1 METVVFLLFVFWMC
15 ITQLAAYDT
24 DASYEQW
31 SKVMKIDFMLV
42 VAMVILHSKQHIV
55 ALAWVLVASVGY
67 YGLKGG
73 LFTLLTGGDYR
84 VYGPP
89 TTTIEGNNELALA
102 LVMTIPLARFLQLN
116 TPSRWI
122 RHGLT
127 ALMLLC
133 AVAAIGSHSRGAM
146 LAIAAMVM
154 LLWWHSNGKSAVA
167 AIIVFSGIA
176 LFLFMPDIWHERMGS
191 IQTYEQDE
199 SAMGRINAWTMAWNL
214 ASDRI
219 LGGGFSIVNS
229 ELFSQ
234 YAPDPTTPRAIH
246 SIYFQV
252 LGEHGF
258 VGLFLF
264 LLMWIVVWRSAGRLR
279 TQGSLHPQTL
289 WLSSLGAM
297 CQVSLVGYAVGGAF
311 LSLAYF
317 DLPYN
322 LLILVV
328 LGCRWMDSK
337 AWHSTSVERLS
348 LQGVGR
354 PAT

>member
-1 METVVFLLFVFWMC
+1 
-15 ITQLAAYDT
+15 
-24 DASYEQW
+24 
-31 SKVMKIDFMLV
+31 MLV
-42 VAMVILHSKQHIV
+42 VAMVILHSKRHIL
-55 ALAWVLVASVGY
+55 ALAWVLVASIGY

-73 LFTLLTGGDYR
+73 VFTLLTGGDYR

-89 TTTIEGNNELALA
+89 TTYIEGNNELALA
-102 LVMTIPLARFLQLN
+102 LVVIIPLTRFLQIN
-116 TPSRWI
+116 SPSPWT

-127 ALMLLC
+127 GLILLC
-133 AVAAIGSHSRGAM
+133 AVAAIGSHSRGAL
-146 LAIAAMVM
+146 LAITSMVAF
-154 LLWWHSNGKSAVA
+154 LWWHSKGKNTAAAVL
-167 AIIVFSGIA
+167 ILCGFA
-176 LFLFMPDIWHERMGS
+176 LFLFMPDIWHERMES

-199 SAMGRINAWTMAWNL
+199 SAMGRINAWNMAWNL

-229 ELFSQ
+229 DLFAL
-234 YAPDPTTPRAIH
+234 YAPDPTTPRAMH

-258 VGLFLF
+258 VGLVLF
-264 LLMWIVVWRSAGRLR
+264 LLMWVLVWRSAGRLR
-279 TQGSLHPQTL
+279 TQGKLQPETL

-337 AWHSTSVERLS
+337 AWLVKSVEHAPA
-348 LQGVGR
+348 QAVHR
-354 PAT
+354 PAA